1 MDPIFAILIFETF
14 QYTLKYFQKK
24 KLFFKKR
31 AHDQLNLEKTEKWFR
46 LARNGI
52 G

>member
-31 AHDQLNLEKTEKWFR
+31 PHDQLNFEKTGKWFR